1 MSCSS
6 AEGVYQT
13 GEASKGVIIFKQR
26 CAECHTVEKS
36 SDHGHGPNLFGLF
49 GRRSGEAPGYS
60 GYSTTIV
67 EKGIGWDTGTL
78 HLFLEDP
85 KKFIP
90 GNKMFFTGL
99 RKERERA
106 DLITYLQDVTRK

>member
-1 MSCSS
+1 M
-6 AEGVYQT
+6 
-13 GEASKGVIIFKQR
+13 
-26 CAECHTVEKS
+26 
-36 SDHGHGPNLFGLF
+36 F

-106 DLITYLQDVTRK
+106 GITFLVMDCVHG